1 MNQNKNTAIYTESTY
16 PEQTTPEE
24 VGSLTDLLE
33 RDARGNVRQSI
44 GNCMLVFEMD
54 ELLMGSLRYNLLT
67 QRIDIVKPLGWERE
81 GTALNDIDEKYI
93 QLHMEE
99 CYGLTND
106 KKIRTALEITADK
119 NSYHP
124 IRDYLNTL
132 SWDGQERIRHALHR
146 YLGAEEDDYTYNVLK
161 LFMLGAIRRAFVP
174 GCKFEFMLCLVG
186 GQGAGKSSFFR
197 LMAVRD
203 EWFSDDLRRL
213 EDENVYRKLQGHW
226 IIEMSE
232 MIATAS
238 ARSIEEIKSFLSRQK
253 ETYKVPYETHPK
265 DRLRQCV
272 FGGTSNSLDFLPL
285 DRTGNRR
292 FMPVLVNPDRAEK
305 HLLDDEKESREY
317 IDQMW
322 AEAIAICR
330 SGDYELRFSPE
341 MQQKVREVQTNFMPE
356 DSNAGII
363 QAFLDDF
370 KGDYVCTLLLY
381 REALHGLSDTPKNWE
396 LREIS
401 NIMNNSITGW
411 ESAAQHRFREY
422 GQQRSWKRIP
432 AHPLTMDGFI
442 DVTDTEELP
451 DGW

>member
-1 MNQNKNTAIYTESTY
+1 M
-16 PEQTTPEE
+16 
-24 VGSLTDLLE
+24 
-33 RDARGNVRQSI
+33 
-44 GNCMLVFEMD
+44 
-54 ELLMGSLRYNLLT
+54 EL
-67 QRIDIVKPLGWERE
+67 
-81 GTALNDIDEKYI
+81 
-93 QLHMEE
+93 
-99 CYGLTND
+99 
-106 KKIRTALEITADK
+106 TADK

-124 IRDYLNTL
+124 IRDYLNAL
-132 SWDGQERIRHALHR
+132 SWDGKERIRHALHR

-161 LFMLGAIRRAFVP
+161 LFMLGAIRRTFVQ

-197 LMAVRD
+197 LMAVKD

-292 FMPVLVNPDRAEK
+292 FMPVLVNTEKAEK
-305 HLLDDEKESREY
+305 HLLDDEAESRAY

-322 AEAIAICR
+322 AEAMDIYR

-381 REALHGLSDTPKNWE
+381 REALHGLSDTPKSWE

-432 AHPLTMDGFI
+432 EPSLTMDGFI
-442 DVTDTEELP
+442 DVTDTEQLP

>member
-1 MNQNKNTAIYTESTY
+1 MNQSENNAIHT
-16 PEQTTPEE
+16 EQTCLEQTLPKEGE
-24 VGSLTDLLE
+24 DLTELLE

-44 GNCMLVFEMD
+44 GNCMLIFERD
-54 ELLMGSLRYNLLT
+54 ALLRDSLRYNQLT
-67 QRIDIVKPLGWERE
+67 QRIDIVKSLGWQRE

-93 QLHMEE
+93 QLYMEK

-106 KKIRTALEITADK
+106 RKIRTALELTADR

-124 IRDYLNTL
+124 IRDYLSAL
-132 SWDGQERIRHALHR
+132 VWDGQERIRHALHR
-146 YLGAEEDDYTYNVLK
+146 YLGADEDEYTYDVLK
-161 LFMLGAIRRAFVP
+161 LFMLGAIHRVFCP

-226 IIEMSE
+226 LIELSE
-232 MIATAS
+232 MIATAN
-238 ARSIEEIKSFLSRQK
+238 ARSIEEIKAFLSRQK

-292 FMPVLVNPDRAEK
+292 FMPVLVNAEKAEK
-305 HLLDDEKESREY
+305 HLLDDEAESRAY

-322 AEAIAICR
+322 AEAMTIYH
-330 SGDYELRFSPE
+330 SGDYELRFSTE
-341 MQQKVREVQTNFMPE
+341 MQQKVREVQSNFMPE
-356 DSNAGII
+356 DSNTGII
-363 QAFLDDF
+363 QSFLDDY
-370 KGDYVCTLLLY
+370 KGDHVCTLLIY
-381 REALHGLSDTPKNWE
+381 HEALHSASDTPKSWE

-411 ESAAQHRFREY
+411 ESASQHRFREY
-422 GQQRSWKRIP
+422 GQQRSWKRIAEP
-432 AHPLTMDGFI
+432 SLTMDGFI
-442 DVTDTEELP
+442 DVTEAEALP
-451 DGW
+451 NGW